1 MKLLLAST
9 SFIVLGLVSYHSFA
23 DDYANSNYK
32 PNGNY
37 ASIGIGYVSSTAK
50 NPPCQ
55 GTDCYKTQTGP
66 EASLGLQ
73 LSALP
78 NLVFGVSG
86 SVLTSPQQNTTLTST
101 GTSYSVALIGGF
113 GPFDAGIA
121 YSNLHSTVK
130 VCTNGSN
137 SVCASSSDTGAD
149 FGALAKIW
157 FGTHLNIGVTLDKYS
172 FSTSTTTYT
181 STGYSLSLIP
191 ARRHSFTFEYSST
204 VDQNN
209 IPIST
214 GGSISYAYLF

>member
-1 MKLLLAST
+1 MKLHEVIAS
-9 SFIVLGLVSYHSFA
+9 IIALGMFSNQAVA
-23 DDYANSNYK
+23 DDYSSYNYK

-37 ASIGIGYVSSTAK
+37 ASIGIGYVSSTATI
-50 NPPCQ
+50 PPCQ
-55 GTDCYKTQTGP
+55 GTDCYKTQSGP

-86 SVLTSPQQNTTLTST
+86 SVLKSVQTNTTLTSS
-101 GTSYSVALIGGF
+101 GTSYSIGLIGGF
-113 GPFDAGIA
+113 GPVDAGISYA
-121 YSNLHSTVK
+121 NLHSTVK
-130 VCTNGSN
+130 VCTNGNN

-149 FGALAKIW
+149 FGLLAKLWI
-157 FGTHLNIGVTLDKYS
+157 GTHLNIGATLDKYS
-172 FSTSTTTYT
+172 YSTSTTTYT

-191 ARRHSFTFEYSST
+191 SRRHSFTFDYSTT

-209 IPIST
+209 VSIST